1 MNQPNLAD
9 KKQDIM
15 RVIIVGAGEVGT
27 HLAKLLSR
35 EKMDII
41 LMDERADRVEGLD
54 ADYDMLTKVGV
65 PTSIHDLQEIGVRD
79 VDLFVAVTPSE
90 SENMTA
96 CLIANQLG
104 AKKTLA
110 RIDNYEYLLPENRR
124 FFEQM
129 GLNHLIYPEVLAAQ
143 EICESLKKNWM
154 RYHLTLC
161 NGQLDLCVLKIREGA
176 PMVGQQFMS
185 GFFSH
190 GNYRIVAI
198 KRNQD
203 TIIPGGADAVEVGD
217 LIYAVCTH
225 ENMSVLRKEAGKS
238 ERDINNI
245 IFFGGSKIA
254 QKAILSLPEGKT
266 VKVLEADRE
275 LCEKL
280 SEKLGEAL
288 IIHADGSDMSVL
300 KEEGIQDAD
309 AFVAVT
315 EHSEANIFACLA
327 ARRFGVRKTIAE
339 IENMDYI
346 SMAEQ
351 LEVGAMLNKKTI
363 TASYIYRLLMKAS
376 VQNVQHLTS
385 ADAEIVEFVVTEDSR
400 ITRDVIKNMRL
411 PQECNIGALVR
422 AGEGILVNG
431 DTQLLPGDQVVV
443 FCKSN
448 NLQRIEKFF
457 K

>member
-1 MNQPNLAD
+1 
-9 KKQDIM
+9 M
-15 RVIIVGAGEVGT
+15 RVIIAGAGEVGT

-35 EKMDII
+35 ENIDIS
-41 LMDERADRVEGLD
+41 LMDERADRIEGLD
-54 ADYDMLTKVGV
+54 ADYDMLTMVGV
-65 PTSIHDLQEIGVRD
+65 PTSIRDLQEIGVRD
-79 VDLFVAVTPSE
+79 VDLFVAVTPYE

-110 RIDNYEYLLPENRR
+110 RIDNYEYLLPENKR

-161 NGQLDLCVLKIREGA
+161 NGLLDLCVVKIREGA
-176 PMVGQQFMS
+176 PMVGKQFMS
-185 GFFSH
+185 GFYAH

-198 KRNQD
+198 KRGQE
-203 TIIPGGADAVEVGD
+203 TIIPSGVDAVEAGD
-217 LIYAVCTH
+217 MIYAVCTR

-238 ERDINNI
+238 EREINNI

-254 QKAILSLPEGKT
+254 QKAIMSLPEGKQI
-266 VKVLEADRE
+266 KVLEADRE
-275 LCEKL
+275 LCERL
-280 SEKLGEAL
+280 SEKLGNAL

-300 KEEGIQDAD
+300 KEEGIEDAD

-363 TASYIYRLLMKAS
+363 AASYIYRLLMKAS
-376 VQNVQHLTS
+376 VQNVQNLTS

-400 ITRDVIKNMRL
+400 ITRDMIKNMNL
-411 PQECNIGALVR
+411 PQECNIGAMVR
-422 AGEGILVNG
+422 AGEAILVNG

-448 NLQRIEKFF
+448 NLQRIEKLF

>member
-1 MNQPNLAD
+1 
-9 KKQDIM
+9 M
-15 RVIIVGAGEVGT
+15 RVIIVGAGDVGT

-35 EKMDII
+35 ENVDIS
-41 LMDERADRVEGLD
+41 LMDERADRIEGLET
-54 ADYDMLTKVGV
+54 DYDMLTKVGV
-65 PTSIHDLQEIGVRD
+65 PTSIRDLEEIGVRD

-110 RIDNYEYLLPENRR
+110 RIDNYEYLLPENKR
-124 FFEQM
+124 FFETM

-161 NGQLDLCVLKIREGA
+161 NGQLDLCVVKIREGA
-176 PMVGQQFMS
+176 PMLGKQFMS
-185 GFFSH
+185 GYFAH

-198 KRNQD
+198 KRGQD
-203 TIIPGGADAVEVGD
+203 TIIPGGTDAVEAGD
-217 LIYAVCTH
+217 MIYAVCTR

-238 ERDINNI
+238 EREINNI

-254 QKAILSLPEGKT
+254 QKAIMSLPEGKT
-266 VKVLEADRE
+266 IKVLEADRE

-280 SEKLGEAL
+280 SEKLGDAL

-315 EHSEANIFACLA
+315 DHSESNIFACLA

-363 TASYIYRLLMKAS
+363 AASYIYRLLMKAS

-385 ADAEIVEFVVTEDSR
+385 ADAEIVEFLVTEDSR
-400 ITRDVIKNMRL
+400 ITRDVIKNMSL

-448 NLQRIEKFF
+448 NLQRVEKFF